1 MPNAK
6 RLILVLAVLAS
17 LVGPAGSAAA
27 QDSRFS
33 GIVQLD
39 LTNAYYFRGI
49 LQEKDGFIAQP
60 WGEAYFSLYGSDDG
74 FIRDVTAGFGVWMSI
89 HSEDTLALNSPQ
101 SLYETDYY
109 PLVSIEFAGGV
120 TLLTTYYF
128 YDSPNGAWDQAV
140 QELNFKLSWDDSE
153 ALGKFAVAP
162 YVNLAIETYSTSLGS
177 KSGTGL
183 QFGIAPTFYEND
195 NFSISGSAE
204 IGLAID
210 NYYEGVD
217 STENT
222 FGYAALGGGVGVP
235 INDTF
240 AANLG
245 FKYYIFGDDLQ
256 TVNGGHGGHDV
267 VTASLSASF

>member
-1 MPNAK
+1 MPSAK
-6 RLILVLAVLAS
+6 RAILVLAVLAS
-17 LVGPAGSAAA
+17 LVGSANGAAA

-49 LQEKDGFIAQP
+49 LNEKGGFIAQP

-89 HSEDTLALNSPQ
+89 HSRDTLATNGPE

-109 PLVSIEFAGGV
+109 PLVSVEFAGGV

-128 YDSPNGAWDQAV
+128 YDSPNGAWGPAV

-153 ALGKFAVAP
+153 ALGAFAVAP
-162 YVNLAIETYSTSLGS
+162 YMNLAIETYSTSLGGN
-177 KSGTGL
+177 SGTGL
-183 QFGIAPTFYEND
+183 QLGIAPTFYEND
-195 NFSISGSAE
+195 KFSISGAAE

-210 NYYEGVD
+210 DYYEGVD
-217 STENT
+217 SNENT
-222 FGYAALGGGVGVP
+222 FGYANIGGGVGVP

-245 FKYYIFGDDLQ
+245 FKYFIFGDDLQ
-256 TVNGGHGGHDV
+256 TVNGGHGGHGV